1 MEPNLYNFFFL
12 KDKMAPFR
20 WPSINNDIM
29 LAREVTARNPK
40 SSADWE
46 SIAVIL
52 SQAFTTDEK
61 KIDLTGRAC
70 RERMDRLIAKH
81 KEDDK
86 ISLKK

>member
-1 MEPNLYNFFFL
+1 
-12 KDKMAPFR
+12 MAPFR

-29 LAREVTARNPK
+29 LATKVTARNPK
-40 SSADWE
+40 STVDWE
-46 SIAVIL
+46 SIAGIL
-52 SQAFTTDEK
+52 SQAFSTDAK

-70 RERMDRLIAKH
+70 RERMDRLITKH